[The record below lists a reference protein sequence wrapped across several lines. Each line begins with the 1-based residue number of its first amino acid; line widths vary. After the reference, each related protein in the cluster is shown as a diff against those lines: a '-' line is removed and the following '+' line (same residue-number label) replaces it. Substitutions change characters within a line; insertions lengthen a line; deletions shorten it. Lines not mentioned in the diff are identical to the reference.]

1 MTRGA
6 STQLVLL
13 YFAGWLKESAIGKDL
28 ICNARLILFFC

>member
-13 YFAGWLKESAIGKDL
+13 YFAGWLKESAIELRIYYAMQG
-28 ICNARLILFFC
+28 